1 MRPRSRPISG
11 VLPSITCSFTPL
23 TDAAGLRRHT
33 CRSSIR
39 SKNPRNADRFRF
51 RLAGDRPE
59 GHGVIDQKT
68 AMWELAG
75 RRIKTYLRT
84 ANTRH
89 EARGVLFTSRCIGVG
104 FSDRPEDR

>member
-1 MRPRSRPISG
+1 MGGRG
-11 VLPSITCSFTPL
+11 LPVQPL
-23 TDAAGLRRHT
+23 DLIQLDDGGMFPVGQHAACLLPEPQCELFGDAVGR
-33 CRSSIR
+33 
-39 SKNPRNADRFRF
+39 
-51 RLAGDRPE
+51 
-59 GHGVIDQKT
+59 KT